1 MTRRHAEHPEA
12 SAELEAAAAWYE
24 EQQPGLGHE
33 LFRAVAQTIAAI
45 DRWPDAAPEDQ
56 SSAGQPVQLRSRHLL
71 RFPYRIIY
79 LVHEDELVIVAYA
92 HDRREPGY
100 WDRRMGQ

>member
-1 MTRRHAEHPEA
+1 MRHRRI
-12 SAELEAAAAWYE
+12 
-24 EQQPGLGHE
+24 
-33 LFRAVAQTIAAI
+33 RAVPTS
-45 DRWPDAAPEDQ
+45 RFG
-56 SSAGQPVQLRSRHLL
+56 SGAGTFR
-71 RFPYRIIY
+71 RFPYRVVY